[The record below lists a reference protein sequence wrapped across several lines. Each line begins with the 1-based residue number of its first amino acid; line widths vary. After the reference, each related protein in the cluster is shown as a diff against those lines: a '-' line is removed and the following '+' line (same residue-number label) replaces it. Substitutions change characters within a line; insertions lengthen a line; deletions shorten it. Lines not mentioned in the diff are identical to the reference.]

1 MSLSPK
7 APLVI
12 LGIGNTVRMDDGA
25 GIRAVEELEKNERIK
40 TFDIAF
46 KYLNTGGLDILDAI
60 DGHQYAII
68 VDAASLDDQEY
79 NPGDIIHFPDLYAL
93 KDRYHEEISS
103 HSMGVI
109 PVMNFAEIGN
119 YNLPSRVEVYG
130 IQVKET
136 RYFSEELTEAVRA
149 GVTRLTSILVKKV
162 ISFYNE
168 LPLE

>member
-1 MSLSPK
+1 MSLK

-25 GIRAVEELEKNERIK
+25 GIRVVEELEKNERLK
-40 TFDIAF
+40 TFDVAF

-60 DGHQYAII
+60 DGYQYAII
-68 VDAASLDDQEY
+68 VDAASMDDQGY
-79 NPGDIIHFPDLYAL
+79 NPGDIIHFPDLYAF
-93 KDRYHEEISS
+93 KDKYQEEISS

-119 YNLPSRVEVYG
+119 YNLPSKIEVYG

-136 RYFSEELTEAVRA
+136 RYFSEQLTDAVKA

-162 ISFYNE
+162 INFYND
-168 LPLE
+168 LLLE